1 MMNEKFVEILSIPF
15 IDTNM
20 DEFINQMIYPRIRN
34 QEKTFVVTA
43 NPEIVEYANE
53 HQDYKDIITKAD
65 YITPDGIGIIM
76 ASKWLNQPLQERIT
90 GFDLMNQLFAIANEQ
105 SLKVYLLGAEE
116 SVIEKA
122 ASKVRQQFPS
132 ITLVGYHHGYVDI
145 EDETLAKSIADLEPD
160 IILTALG
167 FPRQEKWT
175 SLHYPLFK
183 KGLFMGV
190 GGSFDV
196 LAGKVNRAPVLWQ
209 KMRLEW
215 LYRLIQ
221 EPSRWK
227 RMLVLPKFVIKVRRR
242 RRRLQRS

>member
-1 MMNEKFVEILSIPF
+1 MTEKFVEILTIPF

-20 DEFINQMIYPRIRN
+20 DEFINQMINPRIKN
-34 QEKTFVVTA
+34 QEKTFIVTA

-90 GFDLMNQLFAIANEQ
+90 GFDLMNKLFSIANEQ
-105 SLKVYLLGAEE
+105 QLKVYLLGAEE
-116 SVIEKA
+116 SVIESA
-122 ASKVRQQFPS
+122 AMKVQQQYPD
-132 ITLVGYHHGYVDI
+132 INLVGHHHGYIDI
-145 EDETLAKSIADLEPD
+145 EDVNLAKSIAELEPD
-160 IILTALG
+160 IVLTALG
-167 FPRQEKWT
+167 FPRQEMWT
-175 SLHYPLFK
+175 SIHYPLFK

-196 LAGKVNRAPVLWQ
+196 LAGKVNRAPLLWQ

-227 RMLVLPKFVIKVRRR
+227 RMLVLPKFVIKVRRKR
-242 RRRLQRS
+242 KRLQRS